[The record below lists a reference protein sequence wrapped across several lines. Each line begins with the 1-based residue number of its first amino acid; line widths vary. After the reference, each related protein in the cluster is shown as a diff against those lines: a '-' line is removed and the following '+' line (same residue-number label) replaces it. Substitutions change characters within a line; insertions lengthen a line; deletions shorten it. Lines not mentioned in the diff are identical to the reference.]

1 MKKKNTPGP
10 WYGVGAWVEHPN
22 DDTPDICT
30 CDPTVLGQK
39 GRDYGEILANTA
51 LIAAAPDLL
60 DAAVAVVERWDSPDW
75 SDGIHTRDCI
85 DRLRRAI
92 ARATGKTLF

>member
-1 MKKKNTPGP
+1 M
-10 WYGVGAWVEHPN
+10 VEHP
-22 DDTPDICT
+22 DDDVPDICT
-30 CDPTVLGQK
+30 CNPALFDQDA
-39 GRDYGEILANTA
+39 RDYGEIIANTT

-60 DAAVAVVERWDSPDW
+60 EAAVAVVERWDSPDW
-75 SDGIHTRDCI
+75 SDGIHTKDCI